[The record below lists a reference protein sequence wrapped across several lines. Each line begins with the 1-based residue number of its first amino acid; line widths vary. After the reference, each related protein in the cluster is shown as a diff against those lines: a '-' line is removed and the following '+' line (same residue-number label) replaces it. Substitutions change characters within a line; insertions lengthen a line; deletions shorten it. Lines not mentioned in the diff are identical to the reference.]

1 MHNLFYWLP
10 DPMLIVEFE
19 HNRWYIRDINQAFS
33 LLSGYKK
40 RELVDVDPAGLLQ
53 EGFSFNA
60 LMTQI
65 PEDSELIIEWE
76 LITKS
81 TQPTLVRLT
90 CRKFHIEQQSRYMII
105 CKNLSEDK
113 WIDDFGAD
121 NKIVMTINATE
132 KFNIT
137 DTRRYYTPV
146 KYQSSTLVNQNLF
159 DYVFEDHRKSLRRV
173 MDYARNNGTT
183 EQIQIKMLIG
193 DHTYLTS
200 AVIKPFYWGNKSF
213 KDYLI
218 VLTDLNQHTHDEDSS
233 YKLRLLMLGKNIS
246 ATSLSQSTLI
256 SLTTISKIRN
266 GKIKK
271 PQRLTAELI
280 AGELGVKPEMIWSS
294 FKR

>member
-1 MHNLFYWLP
+1 MNNIFYWLS
-10 DPMLIVEFE
+10 DPMVIVEFE

-40 RELVDVDPAGLLQ
+40 RELVDVEPGGLLQ

-60 LMTQI
+60 LMTQV
-65 PEDSELIIEWE
+65 PEDSEYVIDWE

-81 TQPTLVRLT
+81 TKPTLVRLT
-90 CRKFHIEQQSRYMII
+90 CRKFQFEQQSQYIII
-105 CKNLSEDK
+105 CKNLSEDR
-113 WIDDFGAD
+113 WIDEFAAD
-121 NKIVMTINATE
+121 NKIVMTISVTE
-132 KFNIT
+132 KFKIT
-137 DTRRYYTPV
+137 DTRRYNSPV
-146 KYQSSTLVNQNLF
+146 KYQSSKLVNQNIF
-159 DYVFEDHRKSLRRV
+159 DYVIEDHRKSLRRV
-173 MDYARNNGTT
+173 MDYARNNGTS
-183 EQIQIKMLIG
+183 EQTQIRMQLG
-193 DHTYLTS
+193 DHIYLTS
-200 AVIKPFYWGNKSF
+200 VVIKPFYWGNKSF

-218 VLTDLNQHTHDEDSS
+218 VLTDLNQPTHDEDSS